1 MDDLNLVTTWQP
13 DPVDLMRREQKTR
26 EMLAR
31 VLAPKVA
38 DHRHELAR
46 EAEGLAAARLRSL
59 GYAVELTGHQARYDL
74 LVNGCLRV
82 EVKAS
87 NWRQQAGRRG
97 GRYQANI
104 HNSAD
109 LVLFLARGGRDTWFV
124 MPLSVAGRSITIR
137 DYRADRTAG
146 KYAPY
151 LAAWGLVGWASALA
165 SGRAR
170 QLKLAGVA

>member
-1 MDDLNLVTTWQP
+1 MDQVNVITAWQP
-13 DPVDLMRREQKTR
+13 DPVDLMRREQKRR
-26 EMLAR
+26 EMIAR
-31 VLAPKVA
+31 VLGTRPA

-46 EAEGLAAARLRSL
+46 EAEALAAARLRAL
-59 GYAVELTGHQARYDL
+59 GFGVEKTGHRAPFDF
-74 LVNGCLRV
+74 LVNGALRV
-82 EVKAS
+82 EVKVS
-87 NWRQQAGRRG
+87 LWRQQAGRRG

-104 HNSAD
+104 HNQAD
-109 LVLFLARGGRDTWFV
+109 LVVFLARGGRDTWFV
-124 MPLSVAGRSITIR
+124 MPVSVAGRSITIR

>member
-1 MDDLNLVTTWQP
+1 MNDLNLVTTWQP
-13 DPVDLMRREQKTR
+13 DPVDTMRREQKTR

-31 VLAPKVA
+31 VLGSRPA

-59 GYAVELTGHQARYDL
+59 GYGGEKTAHRAPYDF

-82 EVKAS
+82 EVKVS
-87 NWRQQAGRRG
+87 NWRQQPGRRG

-109 LVLFLARGGRDTWFV
+109 LVIFLARGGTDTWFV
-124 MPLSVAGRSITIR
+124 MPMAIAGRSVTIR

-151 LAAWGLVGWASALA
+151 LGAWGLVGWACALA

-170 QLKLAGVA
+170 QLGLGVA